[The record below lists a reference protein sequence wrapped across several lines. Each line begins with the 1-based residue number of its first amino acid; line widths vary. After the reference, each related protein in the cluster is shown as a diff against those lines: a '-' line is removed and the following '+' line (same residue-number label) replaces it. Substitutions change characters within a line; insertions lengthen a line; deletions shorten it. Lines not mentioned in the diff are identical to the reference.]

1 MFKPTSLRMRL
12 LGILWGILALCV
24 VWPGWRMY
32 GEVHEKIVS
41 DAKARAVDDLN
52 LVHWLLKQH
61 GSFQTLSQAQSW
73 ATGIAESKGFRITY
87 VDDGGKVVLDSL
99 FSLQEISQLGEF
111 GTRPEILEARRGEIG
126 VTVRLST
133 LTQRDHIFVA
143 RKVEGDGVLPDGI
156 LRLAVPFWQ
165 ANRALDALS
174 RGLKI
179 SVLLAFLG
187 MIPAVL
193 LWKRDIARSLRKF
206 VEAMEKIPT
215 QDQARAARL
224 PDDEE
229 LQPLAQALSHMARQI
244 EERFRIVTEEKEHL
258 EAVFEGMQEGVMV
271 LDSRGRIR
279 RTNRSLSAIATRAPI
294 TIGRQPMEVL
304 MNYEIQ
310 EACERLLRERDET
323 SSKRVNLQ
331 VELERERTYDVN
343 IVKLHEYGKEPVLI
357 IVFHNISELKRL
369 EKVRQ
374 DFVANVSHELRT
386 PLTSVKGYT
395 ETLLADAQFEK
406 EPTASFL
413 RTILRNTNHMVMI
426 VDDLLKLA
434 RLEARG
440 ERIESSPVN
449 AVEALGAAWKSCE
462 AMATPKKVRMENRMP
477 PQGVYVQ
484 ADMDRLVQVFRN
496 LLENA
501 LKYSPEGEVITVS
514 CEAGDSLCTFS
525 VQDNG
530 IGIPSHH
537 QQRIFERFYRIE
549 RHRDRESGS
558 TGLGLAICRHIV
570 LNFGGQLWLQSPNPG
585 DLKGSTFFF
594 TLPNAVPPP
603 ALESRTE
610 EVASTEPSLDG

>member
-1 MFKPTSLRMRL
+1 MFKLSSLRVRL
-12 LGILWGILALCV
+12 IGILWGFLVLCV
-24 VWPGWRMY
+24 VLPCWRMY
-32 GEVHEKIVS
+32 GDVHEKIVIE
-41 DAKARAVDDLN
+41 AKARAVDDLN

-61 GSFQTLSQAQSW
+61 GAFEGLPQLQSW
-73 ATGIAESKGFRITY
+73 AVGIAESQGFRITY
-87 VDDGGKVVLDSL
+87 LDDSGKVIFDSL
-99 FSLQEISQLGEF
+99 FAPDEIPQLGEF
-111 GTRPEILEARRGEIG
+111 GTRPEILQARRGEVG
-126 VTVRLST
+126 VIVRLST
-133 LTQRDHIFVA
+133 LTQREHIFVA
-143 RKVEGDGVLPDGI
+143 KQVEGAGDLPAGI

-165 ANRALDALS
+165 TNRALDALS
-174 RGLKI
+174 RGLNL

-193 LWKRDIARSLRKF
+193 LWRRELGKSMKKF
-206 VEAMEKIPT
+206 VEATERVSA
-215 QDQARAARL
+215 QDEVHALRF
-224 PDDEE
+224 PDDDE
-229 LQPLAQALSHMARQI
+229 LQPLAEALNHMARQI
-244 EERFRIVTEEKEHL
+244 GERFRIMREEKEQL

-279 RTNRSLSAIATRAPI
+279 RTNRSLSAIATRGPI

-310 EACERLLRERDET
+310 EACERLLGARDEE

-343 IVKLHEYGKEPVLI
+343 IVKLQEAGKEPVLI

-395 ETLLADAQFEK
+395 ETLLADPQFDK
-406 EPTASFL
+406 EPAASFL

-434 RLEARG
+434 RLEARDQ
-440 ERIESSPVN
+440 RMESSPVN
-449 AVEALGAAWKSCE
+449 ALEALGVAWKSCE
-462 AMATPKKVRMENRMP
+462 AMAEAKRVRLENRMP
-477 PQGVYVQ
+477 PEGVYVQ

-501 LKYSPEGEVITVS
+501 VKYSPEGEAITIS
-514 CEAGDSLCTFS
+514 CEEGDSLCTFS

-530 IGIPSHH
+530 MGIPAHH

-558 TGLGLAICRHIV
+558 TGLGLAICRHII

-585 DLKGSTFFF
+585 VLRGSTFFF
-594 TLPNAVPPP
+594 SLPKAAPPSGIENR
-603 ALESRTE
+603 AHEGADNGSSLE
-610 EVASTEPSLDG
+610 G

>member
-1 MFKPTSLRMRL
+1 MFRPSSLRVRL
-12 LGILWGILALCV
+12 IGILWGFLVLCV
-24 VWPGWRMY
+24 VLPCWRMY
-32 GEVHEKIVS
+32 GDVHEKIVS
-41 DAKARAVDDLN
+41 EAQARAVDDLN
-52 LVHWLLKQH
+52 LVHWLLKQQ
-61 GSFQTLSQAQSW
+61 GAFEKLSQVQAW
-73 ATGIAESKGFRITY
+73 AVGVAESQGFRITY
-87 VDDGGKVVLDSL
+87 LDASGKVIFDSL
-99 FSLQEISQLGEF
+99 FSLDEIPQLGEF
-111 GTRPEILEARRGEIG
+111 GTRPEILQARRGEVG
-126 VTVRLST
+126 VIVRLST
-133 LTQRDHIFVA
+133 LTQREHIFVA
-143 RKVEGDGVLPDGI
+143 RKVEGGGVLPAGI

-165 ANRALDALS
+165 TNRALEALS
-174 RGLKI
+174 RGLVL

-193 LWKRDIARSLRKF
+193 LWRRELGRSLKKF
-206 VEAMEKIPT
+206 VEATERVPA
-215 QDQARAARL
+215 QDKVHALRF
-224 PDDEE
+224 PDDDE
-229 LQPLAQALSHMARQI
+229 LQPLADSLKHMARQI
-244 EERFRIVTEEKEHL
+244 GERLRIMREEKEQL

-279 RTNRSLSAIATRAPI
+279 RTNRSLSAIATRGPI

-310 EACERLLRERDET
+310 ETCERLLAGHDEQST
-323 SSKRVNLQ
+323 TRVNLQ

-343 IVKLHEYGKEPVLI
+343 IVKLQESGKEPVVI

-395 ETLLADAQFEK
+395 ETLLADPQFDR
-406 EPTASFL
+406 EPSASFL

-434 RLEARG
+434 RLEARDQ
-440 ERIESSPVN
+440 RIELSPVN
-449 AVEALGAAWKSCE
+449 ALEALGVAWKSCE
-462 AMATPKKVRMENRMP
+462 AMAEAKGVCLENRMP
-477 PQGVYVQ
+477 VEGVHVQ

-501 LKYSPEGEVITVS
+501 VKYSPEGETITIS
-514 CEAGDSLCTFS
+514 CEEGEPLCTFS

-530 IGIPSHH
+530 QGIPSHH

-558 TGLGLAICRHIV
+558 TGLGLAICRHII

-585 DLKGSTFFF
+585 NVKGSTFFF
-594 TLPNAVPPP
+594 TLPKAAPSSR
-603 ALESRTE
+603 LEIRAQESAANE
-610 EVASTEPSLDG
+610 SSLEG